1 MSAPET
7 IDVTPAEPGL
17 APAQIRRRFTEL
29 DGLRGAAAL
38 AVVLFHLRHSIEH
51 LNPPAVLQTLVDGG
65 FLMVDLFFPLSGFVL
80 ARTML
85 ATRTAGDA
93 GRFSALRARRFL
105 PLHLTAMAIV
115 FACVTLTW
123 ILQQQGFE
131 NTPKRPAFTGE
142 SESTWAW
149 VSSLLLLPK
158 GFLGPQISGYP
169 GEWSLSIELGVNIL
183 LVAVIAAVAGFAPR
197 RRSWVGPAALAL
209 GTLVLLLADPAA
221 GITVGWTAFGRGL
234 AGLGTGMIV
243 YRVFTS
249 THRPATDGR
258 RPEYLIGAGAA
269 IALAALLIAVY
280 FSDRIQDLRLLP
292 MLPICAV
299 LLYCLARSSSAP
311 VHLLLNSRL
320 LQWLGSR
327 SFALYALHGA
337 VLTAISLAVR
347 LRGLAL
353 EDRKV
358 AAFVIV
364 TTLIGALAAAEIGHR
379 FIERAL
385 TPKPSSA
392 TRSPRT
398 DRRESPASGS

>member
-7 IDVTPAEPGL
+7 IDV
-17 APAQIRRRFTEL
+17 APATPSPGPTGIRRRFTEL

-51 LNPPAVLQTLVDGG
+51 LDPPAALQTLVDGG

-93 GRFSALRARRFL
+93 RRFSVLRARRFL
-105 PLHLTAMAIV
+105 PLHLTAMTIV
-115 FACVTLTW
+115 FACVALTW

-169 GEWSLSIELGVNIL
+169 GEWSLSIELGVNVL
-183 LVAVIAAVAGFAPR
+183 LVAVIAAVAGLAPR
-197 RRSWVGPAALAL
+197 RRSWVGPAALL
-209 GTLVLLLADPAA
+209 FGTAVLLLADPAA

-243 YRVFTS
+243 YWIFTA
-249 THRPATDGR
+249 THRPGADGR
-258 RPEYLIGAGAA
+258 PGHLIGIGAT
-269 IALAALLIAVY
+269 IALAALLTAVY
-280 FSDRIQDLRLLP
+280 FSDEVQQLRLLP
-292 MLPICAV
+292 MLPICA
-299 LLYCLARSSSAP
+299 LLLFCLARTATTP
-311 VHLLLNSRL
+311 VHRLLNTRL

-337 VLTAISLAVR
+337 VLTAVSLAVR

-353 EDRKV
+353 EDGKV
-358 AAFVIV
+358 ALFVIV
-364 TTLIGALAAAEIGHR
+364 TTLIAALVAAEVGHR

-385 TPKPSSA
+385 TPKQP
-392 TRSPRT
+392 
-398 DRRESPASGS
+398 PAAPAG